1 MISFGTY
8 DSICLWNASSLSI
21 VNPKNSSQGL
31 GFTEEP
37 KIFKLIFTNGQT
49 KNDFYLN
56 LLRVQYF
63 WTKQIY
69 YVMSGIMSIAKS
81 RSSNGYKYK
90 TSQTRKW

>member
-1 MISFGTY
+1 M
-8 DSICLWNASSLSI
+8 NAGSLSI

-63 WTKQIY
+63 
-69 YVMSGIMSIAKS
+69 
-81 RSSNGYKYK
+81 
-90 TSQTRKW
+90 